1 MAKAEQMLRLKYIEE
16 LLRRKKEVGASY
28 EEIED
33 YLEEKFREKDMLD
46 QLSFTARTFQ
56 RDKNEIFKIFGIEI
70 SYNRALKKYV
80 ISNEELE
87 DIEDNIFDNML
98 LVEAYRMTRNREDI
112 VQFEK
117 RRARGLNHLHGL
129 IHAIQNKNIVSFDY
143 EKFWDNDV
151 RNRSVKP
158 YALKEFR
165 HRWYLLAQDYDV
177 KTEQNIMK
185 TFGLD
190 RISNLDIKNTSFKR
204 ENYDAEKEFKNSFGI
219 IAPNG
224 KKPQEIILSFHK
236 EQGNYIKALPI
247 HHSQKI
253 LVDNDDE
260 IRVSVF
266 LVPTFDFEREILS
279 LGQNVKILEPESF
292 KEHLKKEV
300 ENMLTQFS

>member
-1 MAKAEQMLRLKYIEE
+1 
-16 LLRRKKEVGASY
+16 
-28 EEIED
+28 
-33 YLEEKFREKDMLD
+33 
-46 QLSFTARTFQ
+46 
-56 RDKNEIFKIFGIEI
+56 
-70 SYNRALKKYV
+70 
-80 ISNEELE
+80 
-87 DIEDNIFDNML
+87 
-98 LVEAYRMTRNREDI
+98 
-112 VQFEK
+112 
-117 RRARGLNHLHGL
+117 
-129 IHAIQNKNIVSFDY
+129 
-143 EKFWDNDV
+143 
-151 RNRSVKP
+151 
-158 YALKEFR
+158 
-165 HRWYLLAQDYDV
+165 
-177 KTEQNIMK
+177 MK